1 MQIFVKTLTGKTITV
16 DVEASDSIHNV
27 KAKIQD
33 KEGFPPDQQRL
44 IFAGKQLEERC
55 TLSDYNIQ
63 KESTLTVSCRLR
75 GGVFCEFA
83 PFATEE
89 QQALWAGNSPCSWD
103 DYIQANFGYCPLAF
117 CFPMFELRI
126 SMFEFRL
133 PAFGLRSSNF
143 DVEIS
148 MHELCNYV
156 VDCWDFS
163 SFNVRASAL
172 DFAFRC
178 LGFDCRVST
187 LDRRYTLLTGAAP
200 SLFCAGV
207 SV

>member
-1 MQIFVKTLTGKTITV
+1 MPANSWKKGVLYPTTTSRRSQHSLCRAAFVAVCILSLRHSLPTSSKNYGTATL
-16 DVEASDSIHNV
+16 
-27 KAKIQD
+27 
-33 KEGFPPDQQRL
+33 L
-44 IFAGKQLEERC
+44 
-55 TLSDYNIQ
+55 
-63 KESTLTVSCRLR
+63 
-75 GGVFCEFA
+75 
-83 PFATEE
+83 
-89 QQALWAGNSPCSWD
+89 ALGMPSSLLAMHTNLGLD
-103 DYIQANFGYCPLAF
+103 DYSQANFGYCPLTF

-133 PAFGLRSSNF
+133 PAFGLRSSNS